1 MMEAENRLCLL
12 VFVGVCVCVGFNLVL
27 RKRVSIGCVAFTLHT
42 GYDYNIYMFV
52 VYNYYSSLK
61 ARERGRERHRLTF
74 THTRGVEGR
83 GSLDGNLLSL
93 WWRLVHTIYLLR
105 VFFKIFTSKNA
116 LNCVTCTIA

>member
-1 MMEAENRLCLL
+1 M
-12 VFVGVCVCVGFNLVL
+12 GFNLEL
-27 RKRVSIGCVAFTLHT
+27 RKRVSIGCVAFALHT
-42 GYDYNIYMFV
+42 GYDYNIYV

-61 ARERGRERHRLTF
+61 AREWERERHRLTF
-74 THTRGVEGR
+74 THTRGEGGR